1 MNNKQKIKSLKDN
14 YMDIEIPDRLDTV
27 VNEALEGK
35 SRINKNKIKIYKNLS
50 VAAASILIFV
60 GVINFSTG
68 FADAL
73 EKVPVIGTLVK
84 VVRFSNYSFNENGFD
99 VSLDVP
105 KITGL
110 NNKKL
115 ENKINYEIDKEAKKQ
130 YNLYLKEMEEL
141 KNIDVEG
148 HSLAESWYEVKTDN
162 EDRLS
167 LIVYYYQAQ
176 GSSNTTRKCYNIDK
190 KNETALT
197 LKNIFKDE
205 DYVNIISKN
214 IKQQMKQQ
222 MKDDSNKVYWVDSEI
237 PDMDF
242 KQIKEEQQFYI
253 NENDEIVICFDKY
266 EVAPGYMG
274 IVDFTIPKDVIDPL
288 KNK

>member
-1 MNNKQKIKSLKDN
+1 MNNKEKIKSLKDN

-35 SRINKNKIKIYKNLS
+35 SKINKNKIKRYKNLS
-50 VAAASILIFV
+50 LVAASILIFV
-60 GVINFSTG
+60 GAINFSTG

-84 VVRFSNYSFNENGFD
+84 VIRFSNYSFNENGFNI
-99 VSLDVP
+99 SLDVP

-115 ENKINYEIDKEAKKQ
+115 ENEINDEIDKEAKKQ
-130 YNLYLKEMEEL
+130 YDNYIKEMKEL
-141 KNIDVEG
+141 KNMDVEG
-148 HSLAESWYEVKTDN
+148 RDLAESWYEVKTDN
-162 EDRLS
+162 EDILS
-167 LIVYYYQAQ
+167 LIVYYFHAQ

-197 LKNIFKDE
+197 LKSIFKDE
-205 DYVNIISKN
+205 DYINIISEN

-222 MKDDSNKVYWVDSEI
+222 MKDDPNKVYWVESDT

-242 KQIKEEQQFYI
+242 KKITSEQQFYI

-274 IVDFTIPKDVIDPL
+274 IVDFTIPKDILDPL